1 MMLASVLS
9 AALTIALAQNPLTA
23 PAGTASVSGRVMI
36 DDGTDNNP
44 LRRASVM
51 LTLEGVTVGWTSVTD
66 DSGAF
71 AFTQLPPGRYLLSAS
86 KPTFVPMAYGALK
99 TGRPGQWVVVSN
111 GARVSALTIRLPR
124 GATISGVVVDELG
137 APIATHYMALRRVV
151 VTHTERTTVLVHSE
165 VLQVTD
171 DRGQYRFYGLP
182 AGEYVVQVSPANFV
196 NSAVFHRVSPADLD
210 AALRRLPEPP
220 RSTDEPSDLTDTLVY
235 YPGTTNAA
243 EAGVIAVGA
252 GEERSGA
259 NITLQRVP
267 AVTIRGQVASTGG
280 TLPRVVTLVLAPTAD
295 NGLITRTRSGSTSWI
310 DGSFSFE
317 GVPPGQ
323 YTVIAQASPEPRA
336 VAPINAPLNATLFAR
351 ADVTVTGRDLP
362 PITLTLEDGVT
373 VSGIVQTDA
382 ASAGI
387 DPRAVRVG
395 LEPIIGRNDVAIG
408 VQAVA
413 PDANG
418 AFAITGVPP
427 GRYRVTIDTGVS
439 GRAILPKSATLQS
452 TNALDDG
459 IQVSGSDLSGL
470 DVTITSLAAEISG
483 SLQDASGRAAT
494 DFYVIV
500 FPDDRKFWTMNSRR
514 IKTARPG
521 VDGTFVLRNLPPGNY
536 RIAAVTDVDTNEWF
550 EPTFLSQLVSAS
562 AQITLAEGEKKAFPL
577 KLGGG

>member
-1 MMLASVLS
+1 DDTGAP
-9 AALTIALAQNPLTA
+9 AQNMNIT
-23 PAGTASVSGRVMI
+23 VMRFVMR
-36 DDGTDNNP
+36 GGE
-44 LRRASVM
+44 RAQ
-51 LTLEGVTVGWTSVTD
+51 
-66 DSGAF
+66 A
-71 AFTQLPPGRYLLSAS
+71 
-86 KPTFVPMAYGALK
+86 
-99 TGRPGQWVVVSN
+99 
-111 GARVSALTIRLPR
+111 
-124 GATISGVVVDELG
+124 
-137 APIATHYMALRRVV
+137 IATGSSAR
-151 VTHTERTTVLVHSE
+151 
-165 VLQVTD
+165 TD
-171 DRGQYRFYGLP
+171 DRGQYRVFGLP
-182 AGEYVVQVSPANFV
+182 AGEYSVSAGRFIF
-196 NSAVFHRVSPADLD
+196 SDEGKLHRVTPSEVD
-210 AALRRLPEPP
+210 AALKP
-220 RSTDEPSDLTDTLVY
+220 STTSGAAPSARPVEESQPIMAASVF
-235 YPGTTNAA
+235 YPGTTIFA
-243 EAGVIAVGA
+243 EAGTVEVAA
-252 GEERSGA
+252 GEEKSGID
-259 NITLQRVP
+259 ITLQYVAATNIEGRLLGPDGTAP
-267 AVTIRGQVASTGG
+267 AATTLTMVEVGAPVQISQPRFARPAATTG
-280 TLPRVVTLVLAPTAD
+280 AFAF
-295 NGLITRTRSGSTSWI
+295 NSI
-310 DGSFSFE
+310 
-317 GVPPGQ
+317 PPGQ
-323 YTVIAQASPEPRA
+323 YVITARA
-336 VAPINAPLNATLFAR
+336 TTRPPAAGATPDAPLFAR
-351 ADVTVTGRDLP
+351 ADVTVTGRAMP

-373 VSGIVQTDA
+373 VSGIVQPDA

-408 VQAVA
+408 VQAVV

-452 TNALDDG
+452 ANALDDG

-500 FPDDRKFWTMNSRR
+500 FPEDRKFWTMNSRR